1 MSKVGGLEKPK
12 VISEE
17 RIGLAIIL
25 TAVEAIMFFSFIFI
39 SAFSPATLGSR
50 IGGSS
55 VNLAFVY
62 AMIILIVS
70 VLLIGLYV
78 QIENKKQHLI

>member
-1 MSKVGGLEKPK
+1 MSEVRGLEKPK
-12 VISEE
+12 VVSRE
-17 RIGLAIIL
+17 RIGLAIVL
-25 TAVEAIMFFSFIFI
+25 TAVEAIMFFSFILI
-39 SAFSPATLGSR
+39 SSFSPTTLGSA

-78 QIENKKQHLI
+78 HIENNNEV